1 MKDKL
6 NVWLKELLTSSTKVS
21 SKRIVAIFVTI
32 NLIVLSYVATFTYY
46 VCPIAM
52 FDTLALLTGGLF
64 GGTVIERFT
73 KQKTNG
79 TTKERSTEDS
89 SGDLQ

>member
-1 MKDKL
+1 MKD
-6 NVWLKELLTSSTKVS
+6 WLKSLLTSCSKVS
-21 SKRIVAIFVTI
+21 SKRVIAIFVVI
-32 NLIVLSYVATFTYY
+32 NLIVFSYVATFTHY

-73 KQKTNG
+73 KSKSNG
-79 TTKERSTEDS
+79 ESNGSEKNSG
-89 SGDLQ
+89 GDL

>member
-1 MKDKL
+1 MKE
-6 NVWLKELLTSSTKVS
+6 WLKSLLTSSSKVS
-21 SKRIVAIFVTI
+21 SKRVIAIFVVI

-64 GGTVIERFT
+64 TGTVLERFT
-73 KQKTNG
+73 KQKNG
-79 TTKERSTEDS
+79 NTENS
-89 SGDLQ
+89 SEDNS

>member
-6 NVWLKELLTSSTKVS
+6 KIWLNELVTSSTKVS

-32 NLIVLSYVATFTYY
+32 NLIVLSYIATFTYY
-46 VCPIAM
+46 ICPIAM

-73 KQKTNG
+73 KQKNG
-79 TTKERSTEDS
+79 TTKERSTQDS
-89 SGDLQ
+89 SGDL

>member
-1 MKDKL
+1 
-6 NVWLKELLTSSTKVS
+6 
-21 SKRIVAIFVTI
+21 
-32 NLIVLSYVATFTYY
+32 
-46 VCPIAM
+46 M